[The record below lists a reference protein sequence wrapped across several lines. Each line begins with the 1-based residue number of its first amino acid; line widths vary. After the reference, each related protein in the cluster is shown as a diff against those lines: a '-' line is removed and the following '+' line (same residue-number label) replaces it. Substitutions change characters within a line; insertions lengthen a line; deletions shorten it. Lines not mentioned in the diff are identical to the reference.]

1 MVTCYYFPACAT
13 VATWIVCSWYLI
25 CNGIQ
30 AIQWNSKQ
38 IYFQNEK
45 WYQWK
50 NVVHLL
56 KDSHMNHMQGYRILQ
71 QKVNHF
77 HFFLSF
83 VFILFDEQRVFQ
95 ITIEQI
101 FSNKSQKNNREMVEI
116 QTEWITMRLAWCKYL
131 EWHSACY
138 EKRINRRRGVWG
150 AWNQYTFI
158 LLLPR
163 MFLYSNA
170 IHTHT
175 HTWMTLAKESFATRC
190 MCMITIYK
198 LNIPMH
204 SKYKQNGSNVL
215 LIRFESNMMKHRNI
229 KCII

>member
-1 MVTCYYFPACAT
+1 MEFKANLFSKWKMISMKKCGAFIERFAYESYARIQNFAAKSQSFP
-13 VATWIVCSWYLI
+13 
-25 CNGIQ
+25 
-30 AIQWNSKQ
+30 
-38 IYFQNEK
+38 
-45 WYQWK
+45 
-50 NVVHLL
+50 
-56 KDSHMNHMQGYRILQ
+56 
-71 QKVNHF
+71 
-77 HFFLSF
+77 FFFSL

-170 IHTHT
+170 IHKHT
-175 HTWMTLAKESFATRC
+175 HGWRWQKNRLRLDACAW
-190 MCMITIYK
+190 
-198 LNIPMH
+198 
-204 SKYKQNGSNVL
+204 
-215 LIRFESNMMKHRNI
+215 
-229 KCII
+229 